1 MEREE
6 FGTLGSQRDGMVGA
20 TGVVGGASMGTTST
34 GAGSRGADPSPAEQ
48 PSLGELFKRLT
59 TDTSELVRQE
69 ISLARAEVRQVGGTL
84 ARDGTKL
91 GLAVGLALCGA
102 LAVTAFLVL
111 ALGDLLDNY
120 WLGALIVGLV
130 LLAVGG
136 VLARNAVADAKRGMV
151 PEQTIASLREDAA
164 WAKQETREV
173 KRELTR

>member
-6 FGTLGSQRDGMVGA
+6 YSPLGSQRDGVVGA
-20 TGVVGGASMGTTST
+20 AGVVGASSMGTAST
-34 GAGSRGADPSPAEQ
+34 GMGSRGSDPAPAEP
-48 PSLGELFKRLT
+48 PSLGELFRRLT
-59 TDTSELVRQE
+59 TDTTELVRQE

-84 ARDGTKL
+84 ARDGAKL
-91 GLAVGLALCGA
+91 GVAVGLALCGA
-102 LAVTAFLVL
+102 LALTAFLVL
-111 ALGDLLDNY
+111 ALGDLLDNH

-130 LLAVGG
+130 LVAIGG

>member
-1 MEREE
+1 MEPEP
-6 FGTLGSQRDGMVGA
+6 FGTRGPVRDGI
-20 TGVVGGASMGTTST
+20 TGTSGGGLT
-34 GAGSRGADPSPAEQ
+34 GGE

-91 GLAVGLALCGA
+91 GIAVGLALCGA
-102 LAVTAFLVL
+102 LALTAFLVI
-111 ALGDLLDNY
+111 AIGDLLNNY
-120 WLGALIVGLV
+120 WLGALVVGLV
-130 LLAVGG
+130 LLGVGA
-136 VLARNAVADAKRGMV
+136 VLARNAVADVKRNAV
-151 PEQTIASLREDAA
+151 PEQTLGSLREDAA